1 MQREDVDE
9 LIELVTGK
17 MDESNCVHL
26 FDRIGIEYKIIDG
39 EVEFDEEQLHEKIA
53 TIRQN
58 SELLDYIKTK
68 DKETIGALVGS
79 FPEIF
84 DEDYLKMIIFNRE
97 DYSLED
103 FQISTLVEEINK
115 PESIKELIE
124 NGGLE
129 EYDQKKLM
137 KKI

>member
-58 SELLDYIKTK
+58 SELLDYIKK
-68 DKETIGALVGS
+68 
-79 FPEIF
+79 
-84 DEDYLKMIIFNRE
+84 
-97 DYSLED
+97 
-103 FQISTLVEEINK
+103 
-115 PESIKELIE
+115 LIAR
-124 NGGLE
+124 L
-129 EYDQKKLM
+129 LC
-137 KKI
+137 